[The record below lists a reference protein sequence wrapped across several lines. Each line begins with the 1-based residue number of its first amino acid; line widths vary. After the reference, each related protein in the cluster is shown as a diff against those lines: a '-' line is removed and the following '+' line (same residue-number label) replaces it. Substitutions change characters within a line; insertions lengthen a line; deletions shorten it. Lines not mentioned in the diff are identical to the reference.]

1 MLLEA
6 LNYTDFKNKLR
17 EYFLAFQLL
26 RNIVIISYYVVTRFL
41 HKIVAVYNITTF
53 LLMIN
58 DSWTMIKI

>member
-1 MLLEA
+1 M
-6 LNYTDFKNKLR
+6 NYIDFKKLR

-58 DSWTMIKI
+58 DSSTMIKI